1 MQSCCTVPKLS
12 ILLLLLFKKKIKAM
26 IIALAAH
33 VKEIKADLEPLLA
46 GTLSQ
51 KMLGSPQR
59 YIMQSRPSSWSVE
72 GYGLCKSLRREEQS
86 TTGVLKNRSLGF
98 NHEVNLS
105 VTALNCRVLTPIFL
119 AGLRL
124 TLYLGQNPFLFS
136 LSQLL

>member
-1 MQSCCTVPKLS
+1 
-12 ILLLLLFKKKIKAM
+12 M

-33 VKEIKADLEPLLA
+33 VKEIKTDLEPLLA

-51 KMLGSPQR
+51 KMLGSPQM

-72 GYGLCKSLRREEQS
+72 GYGLCESLRREEQS
-86 TTGVLKNRSLGF
+86 ATGVLKNQSLGF

-105 VTALNCRVLTPIFL
+105 VTALNCGVLTLIFP

-124 TLYLGQNPFLFS
+124 IL
-136 LSQLL
+136 